1 MIAEII
7 EITGILNEK
16 VFLVTMDIEKAFDSL
31 DHTFAIPVLKN
42 LVLVTILSVGFF
54 LLFKLGFTICIL
66 NSHYEAWCYKEKEA
80 QKDQRVQE
88 ICFKRYLLI
97 LDFRPFRS

>member
-1 MIAEII
+1 MSYVRNRFIGESGRLIAEII

-66 NSHYEAWCYKEKEA
+66 NSHYEAWSYKK
-80 QKDQRVQE
+80 KKHKKSKSTGNL
-88 ICFKRYLLI
+88 F
-97 LDFRPFRS
+97 

>member
-1 MIAEII
+1 
-7 EITGILNEK
+7 
-16 VFLVTMDIEKAFDSL
+16 MDTEKAFDSL

-54 LLFKLGFTICIL
+54 LLFKLGFTICKVEQPL
-66 NSHYEAWCYKEKEA
+66 WGMELQEKEA

-88 ICFKRYLLI
+88 ICFKRCLLI

>member
-1 MIAEII
+1 
-7 EITGILNEK
+7 
-16 VFLVTMDIEKAFDSL
+16 MDIEKAFDSL

-54 LLFKLGFTICIL
+54 LLFKLGFTICKAEQPL
-66 NSHYEAWCYKEKEA
+66 WGMELQEKEA

-88 ICFKRYLLI
+88 ICFKRCLLI